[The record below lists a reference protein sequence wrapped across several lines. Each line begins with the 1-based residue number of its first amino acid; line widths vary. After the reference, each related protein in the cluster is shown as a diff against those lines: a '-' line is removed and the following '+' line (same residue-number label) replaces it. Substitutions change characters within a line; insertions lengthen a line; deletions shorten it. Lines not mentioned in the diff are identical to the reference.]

1 VPSVSIS
8 EADVKVKLQGKKAI
22 YDWIKTVIISEKKKP
37 GTISI
42 VLCSDDFLIDM
53 NKQFLQHDFFTDI
66 ITFDYSEGTTVSGEL
81 YISIDRVNDNAL
93 KFKVSPGNELRRV
106 IIHGVLHL
114 CGYSDKNKKDQE
126 KMRSKENEK
135 LEMLKI

>member
-22 YDWIKTVIISEKKKP
+22 YDWIITVIISEKKKP